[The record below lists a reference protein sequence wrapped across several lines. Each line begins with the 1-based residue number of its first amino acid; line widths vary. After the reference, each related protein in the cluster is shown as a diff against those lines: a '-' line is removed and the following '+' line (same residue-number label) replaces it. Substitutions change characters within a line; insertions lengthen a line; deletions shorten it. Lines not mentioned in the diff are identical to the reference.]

1 MLLKAN
7 VLTDFGDVRTGL
19 NSLWQHGF
27 ILLRFFEAKF
37 VFQNQSHVLKSQ
49 VFVDSVRNGN
59 VDDDGPVGGHVVEVA
74 QRGVDEDGTAVGSDS
89 VT

>member
-1 MLLKAN
+1 MM
-7 VLTDFGDVRTGL
+7 
-19 NSLWQHGF
+19 WQHGF
-27 ILLRFFEAKF
+27 ILLRLFEAKF
-37 VFQNQSHVLKSQ
+37 VFQNQSHVLRSQ

-74 QRGVDEDGTAVGSDS
+74 QRGVDEDGTAVGSNS

>member
-1 MLLKAN
+1 VVLNVQITITRDIFKA
-7 VLTDFGDVRTGL
+7 
-19 NSLWQHGF
+19 
-27 ILLRFFEAKF
+27 
-37 VFQNQSHVLKSQ
+37 SQ